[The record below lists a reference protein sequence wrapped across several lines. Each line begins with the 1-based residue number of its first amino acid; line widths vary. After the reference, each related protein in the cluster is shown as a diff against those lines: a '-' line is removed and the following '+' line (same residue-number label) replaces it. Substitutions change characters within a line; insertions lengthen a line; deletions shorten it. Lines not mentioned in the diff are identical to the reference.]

1 MQFLPC
7 DSSDYWVPFFMK
19 RILVLFFLFLTAI
32 PVLAQDSKEN
42 ADFKLALNLY
52 NDKMFDLAV
61 EQFQAFINLYPNTQQ
76 SAEARFYLALTQSQ
90 LGKHEDARMTFQ
102 NFAISYTDHP
112 RAAEAWMNV
121 AEEYAAM
128 NNIHEAAMAFERV
141 KTFQPKST
149 FAPQALLRAEA
160 CYEQLNDRSDAL
172 RVLRTLTQEYTTA
185 EVIPARIKYSE
196 LLLASGQYDQAR
208 QESRRVIEL
217 SSDAS
222 MKARA
227 EVLTA
232 KALIALGK
240 SSEAEAPIADV
251 VKNYKTTASYYDAL
265 FTFGVLKN
273 STGNTDD
280 AIKAWKSLTDD
291 SVKAPAQLRQD
302 ALMEMAEANNRV
314 RSFPRA
320 LSLFERAASIRG
332 VKNGESFYRAAVA
345 SEQTGDANKA
355 AQYYFKAMGDSTG
368 NIDRRA
374 ILIGAFKAAKI
385 TKNYAEAVRL
395 AQVYQQQFTD
405 DKLLPR
411 MLFESATIALNELSD
426 TKIAVAQ
433 CELLLDKFPNSEFVD
448 DAAFTL
454 GLAKKKNGDIDG
466 AIAVLEGLLKKYP
479 SSEYVGESQKQ
490 IRLMKAFDLRSRD
503 EGVQKLALLIG
514 DVIAQKSK
522 GDLAYRLAEIYYV
535 NLKDYELAAEQYR
548 YALSVDLEES
558 LRQTAWFK
566 AGQSFELL
574 AMREGT
580 KTERGRDYAVKAI
593 VLYDSLTAH
602 YPAGETSD
610 QAAIAAFTL
619 RLQSAGTVE
628 AVRTLGTN
636 FLSKSSAARGRDVAL
651 LALGNSYFQSKNYS
665 DALLTYKLLIEK
677 YSDRETA
684 PAAQYQLAMSLD
696 GMMERDSASKV
707 LAVYLSANP
716 NHAYSVSAA
725 RYLAQYSADS
735 GRIADALN
743 YYDVAEKRY
752 SYALKN
758 IDLENRKANAYYTAN
773 DYSHAIEWYQKA
785 LNKLRQDYFTVV
797 GNADMERA
805 IIFKLANS
813 YEKIDNRTDAKKWYA
828 EYILRDQASVQA
840 GAVYYTLASFAKA
853 DNNVELAAK
862 YLQEA
867 NRIALASGGKVSS
880 VALETAEMLFSGE
893 KYAEALPRYTEAL
906 QQTKN
911 DTMLRYIQS
920 RVVISYYRL
929 DNIKEADKRTT
940 EFNKKYSD
948 EKYEAEFEFERAKY
962 FVRNDDLAR
971 AQKYLQIVIKDYA
984 KSPIIPE
991 ALSWIARV
999 CELNQKIDSAVIVYN
1014 SILEKYPND
1023 PIIPR
1028 IRLNLGNAYYT
1039 LEQWDAASKQYRF
1052 LLDNEQKSP
1061 DLVQF
1066 AMGNLI
1072 MTYKEMELYDGAL
1085 ELTRKYIERFPDDTD
1100 LIEKK
1105 IDIGVLYQKLG
1116 YYDQSIVH
1124 LQHLLEAGNA
1134 ELEAELHYYIG
1145 EAYFYK
1151 GEHQQAILEFLKVP
1165 YLVTKQAKVDWVS
1178 TSYYMAG
1185 QAYEKMSKYDQAML
1199 MYKQIIDRK
1208 DTDTQFKT
1216 AAQKEIDRVKTIIDK
1231 K

>member
-1 MQFLPC
+1 
-7 DSSDYWVPFFMK
+7 MK
-19 RILVLFFLFLTAI
+19 RILVLFILLFIAI
-32 PVLAQDSKEN
+32 PALSQDSKEN

-52 NDKMFDLAV
+52 NDKMYDLAV
-61 EQFQAFINLYPNTQQ
+61 EQFQAFINLYPNAQQ
-76 SAEARFYLALTQSQ
+76 SADAKFYLALTQSK

-121 AEEYAAM
+121 AEEYVAM

-185 EVIPARIKYSE
+185 EMIPARIKYSE
-196 LLLASGQYDQAR
+196 LLLATGQYDQAR

-232 KALIALGK
+232 KALMASGK
-240 SSEAEAPIADV
+240 SSEAEAPVADV
-251 VKNYKTTASYYDAL
+251 IKNFKTTASYYDAL
-265 FTFGVLKN
+265 FTSGVLKN
-273 STGNTDD
+273 SAGNTDD
-280 AIKAWKSLTDD
+280 AMKAWKTLSDD
-291 SVKAPAQLRQD
+291 SMNAPAQLRQD

-320 LSLFERAASIRG
+320 LSLFERVANIRG
-332 VKNGESFYRAAVA
+332 ARNGEAFYRAAVA
-345 SEQTGDANKA
+345 AERIGDVNKA
-355 AQYYFKAMGDSTG
+355 AQYYTKAMSDSVGT
-368 NIDRRA
+368 IDRRA

-395 AQVYQQQFTD
+395 TRLYQQQFAD

-411 MLFESATIALNELSD
+411 ILCESATIALNELSD
-426 TKIAVAQ
+426 AKIAVTQ

-454 GLAKKKNGDIDG
+454 GLAKKKDGDIDG

-479 SSEYVGESQKQ
+479 SSEFVDEAQKQ
-490 IRLMKAFDLRSRD
+490 IRLTKAFDLRSRD

-522 GDLAYRLAEIYYV
+522 GDLAYRLAEIYFV
-535 NLKDYELAAEQYR
+535 DLKDYELAAEQYR
-548 YALSVDLEES
+548 SALNADLDEN
-558 LRQTAWFK
+558 LRQSAWFK

-574 AMREGT
+574 ALREGA
-580 KTERGRDYAVKAI
+580 KTERGKDFSAKAI
-593 VLYDSLTAH
+593 ALYDSLTAH
-602 YPAGETSD
+602 YPAGEMSD

-619 RLQSAGTVE
+619 RLQGAGTVD
-628 AVRTLGTN
+628 AVRALGTN

-651 LALGNSYFQSKNYS
+651 LALGDSYYQSKNYS
-665 DALLTYKLLIEK
+665 DAILTYKLLIEK
-677 YSDRETA
+677 YPGRETT
-684 PAAQYQLAMSLD
+684 PSAQFQLAMSLE
-696 GMMERDSASKV
+696 GMMERDSAAKILTAY
-707 LAVYLSANP
+707 LASHP
-716 NHAYSVSAA
+716 NHAKSASAA
-725 RYLAQYSADS
+725 LYLAQYYSDS
-735 GRIADALN
+735 GRVADALN
-743 YYDVAEKRY
+743 YYDAAEQRY

-758 IDLENRKANAYYTAN
+758 VDLENRKANAYYTAN
-773 DYSHAIEWYQKA
+773 DHVHAIEWYQKA
-785 LNKLRQDYFTVV
+785 LEKMRQDYFAVS
-797 GNADMERA
+797 GNAEAERA
-805 IIFKLANS
+805 IILKLADS
-813 YEKIDNRTDAKKWYA
+813 YEKIGNRADAKQWYA
-828 EYILRDQASVQA
+828 EYILRDQATAQA
-840 GAVYYTLASFAKA
+840 ETVYYTLASFAKA
-853 DNNVELAAK
+853 ENNVELAAK

-867 NRIALASGGKVSS
+867 NRIASASGGKVSS
-880 VALETAEMLFSGE
+880 VALETADMLFTGE
-893 KYAEALPRYTEAL
+893 KYAESLPRYSEAL
-906 QQTKN
+906 QQTKK
-911 DTMLRYIQS
+911 DTTIRYIQS
-920 RVVISYYRL
+920 RIVICYYRL
-929 DNIKEADKRTT
+929 DNIKEAEKRTT

-948 EKYEAEFEFERAKY
+948 ENYEAEFEFERAKY
-962 FVRNDDLAR
+962 FIRTDDLDR
-971 AQKYLQIVIKDYA
+971 AQKYLQAVMKDYS
-984 KSPIIPE
+984 KSPIVPE

-999 CELNQKIDSAVIVYN
+999 CELNQKTDSAVIVYN

-1052 LLDNEQKSP
+1052 LLDNEAKSP
-1061 DLVQF
+1061 GLVQF
-1066 AMGNLI
+1066 AMSNLI

-1085 ELTRKYIERFPDDTD
+1085 DLTRKYIERFPDDTD

-1124 LQHLLEAGNA
+1124 LQHLLDAGDA
-1134 ELEAELHYYIG
+1134 DLEAELRYYIG
-1145 EAYFYK
+1145 EAYYDK
-1151 GEHQQAILEFLKVP
+1151 GEYQRAILEFLKVP
-1165 YLVTKQAKVDWVS
+1165 YLVTKRTQMDWGS

-1185 QAYEKMSKYDQAML
+1185 QAYEKMSKYDQALL
-1199 MYKQIIDRK
+1199 MYKQIVDRK
-1208 DTDTQFKT
+1208 ETDVQFKT
-1216 AAQKEIDRVKTIIDK
+1216 AAQKEIDRVKIIIEK